1 MRTFIAL
8 ALPFVLIAC
17 AAQQNTS
24 GSGGDASP
32 VAASPQVP
40 TLGGAGKADSLV
52 ISLQRTPCFGTCKA
66 YVINVYR
73 SGYATFEGRSHVE
86 LEGMHHTRIGQ
97 DTIARILEDAERT
110 GFYQFNDKYD
120 RDVTDLPSS
129 IMRLVANGKDKRV
142 AARIG
147 APESFKLLFERAE
160 GLLYP
165 VVWRPM
171 PKVE

>member
-8 ALPFVLIAC
+8 ALPFLLVAC
-17 AAQQNTS
+17 AAKQNTTAS
-24 GSGGDASP
+24 GGGDAP
-32 VAASPQVP
+32 VASAPQAP
-40 TLGGAGKADSLV
+40 TLGGATKADSLV
-52 ISLQRTPCFGTCKA
+52 ITLQRTPCFGTCKA

-142 AARIG
+142 VARMG
-147 APESFKLLFERAE
+147 APESFKLLFERTE

-165 VVWRPM
+165 AVWRPM
-171 PKVE
+171 PKTE